1 MGDNLDGEGG
11 FTARGR
17 LVTSQESIKNN
28 YLPLGLTDGAI
39 MKKKITKDQYIKL
52 DDVEIN
58 WKEEVL
64 TARKYQNEL
73 IK

>member
-1 MGDNLDGEGG
+1 
-11 FTARGR
+11 
-17 LVTSQESIKNN
+17 
-28 YLPLGLTDGAI
+28 

>member
-1 MGDNLDGEGG
+1 MGDILDGEGG
-11 FTARGR
+11 FAARGR
-17 LVTSQESIKNN
+17 LFSSQESIKNN

-39 MKKKITKDQYIKL
+39 LKKEIKKDQYIKL

-64 TARKYQNEL
+64 TARKYQNKL